1 MKAPDI
7 LFQSSQT
14 RYPDEERFV
23 CKSCGNHCIFEDIP
37 SSRVNYSTGCIKC
50 KCSKGIMK
58 LVSVEELFLITCVAQ
73 RLSETEGIGN
83 LKLEDFIELG
93 AILYYDSHGFS
104 TSLSEDLADSA
115 VMQIRLIWKNNNGC
129 WPDKYRV

>member
-1 MKAPDI
+1 
-7 LFQSSQT
+7 
-14 RYPDEERFV
+14 
-23 CKSCGNHCIFEDIP
+23 
-37 SSRVNYSTGCIKC
+37 
-50 KCSKGIMK
+50 MK